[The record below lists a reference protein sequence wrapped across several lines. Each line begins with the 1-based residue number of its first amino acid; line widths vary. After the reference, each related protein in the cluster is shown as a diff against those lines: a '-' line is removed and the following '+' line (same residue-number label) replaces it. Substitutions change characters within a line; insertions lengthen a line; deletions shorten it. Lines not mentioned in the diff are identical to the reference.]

1 MFIGSRSG
9 FGRSCQGLS
18 KPACWIPLALVL
30 ALLLPVGELWA
41 GGTPARES
49 EVVGILAKMEASY
62 AKVPAYQTE
71 MEVREYRKGKYVE
84 SKRFLYTFKKPN
96 QLRIDMQSPQPGTVL
111 VYPDKQGKV
120 TLRPGGWTGF
130 VTLHLAPDNSMLAS
144 GSGQRIDQSDFGLLL
159 RNIRHSLT
167 DRRRGEITL
176 SEAEGRISIEVLADD
191 HYLPGVQTL
200 YRFVF
205 DSARGL
211 PLEEHEATPKGAP
224 KRVTIF
230 GKLKSSITIQ
240 EDFFA
245 VQG

>member
-1 MFIGSRSG
+1 MYLKNKSCLGC
-9 FGRSCQGLS
+9 SCQVLT
-18 KPACWIPLALVL
+18 KPAIWILLL
-30 ALLLPVGELWA
+30 LMTLLPVSELRA
-41 GGTPARES
+41 DSTSARES
-49 EVVGILAKMEASY
+49 EAVGILAKMEANY
-62 AKVPAYQTE
+62 ARVSSYQTE
-71 MEVREYRKGKYVE
+71 MEVREYRQGKYLQ

-96 QLRIDMQSPQPGTVL
+96 QLRIDMQYPQPGTVL
-111 VYPDKQGKV
+111 VYPDKLGKV

-167 DRRRGEITL
+167 DQRRGEISL
-176 SEAEGRISIEVLADD
+176 SEAEGRISIEVLAKD
-191 HYLPGVQTL
+191 HFLPGVQTL

-211 PLEEHEATPKGAP
+211 PLEEHESTAKGVPK
-224 KRVTIF
+224 KVTTF
-230 GKLKSSITIQ
+230 GKLKTSISIS

-245 VQG
+245 VKG